1 MESFV
6 SQVNLAVDIDKDHPE
21 QRGRGPFRGQRA
33 MGVFALKRQTL
44 HLGNAPPHPLN
55 RALTKVAGSVVVKC
69 GCVHHAKLNGYIAIM
84 KTMIHHIAFGVL
96 FTLTLAAQAQ
106 LTQPDLPD
114 HGFSFVYG
122 VTSLQPE
129 GFDWSLASSIQN
141 VNFDFVPADSTAYA
155 DQFSQADFSQQTP
168 GQTGGINEAFYEY
181 NPDYFG
187 FWGGVDGAS
196 GIQIVLPEVVEYLPY
211 PMEVG
216 DAHQDTLVFD
226 FTVSG
231 LAYVRDYSVDMEATD
246 VGTLMLPGGQM
257 LENTMRIEAKVAV
270 IDSSVTESATL
281 LTEGSQYWSPDMPLP
296 VAQTY
301 TYTQIVDGDSSVI
314 FSGAEFL
321 IDATAGFD
329 LPLAISLEAFP
340 SPAKQ
345 SLNVVAKAGSWVRVL
360 NLQGQTVERRQLTS
374 DREIWD
380 VSTWPAGFH
389 FLQVEGSRTTRRVLI
404 TH

>member
-1 MESFV
+1 MKTTLR
-6 SQVNLAVDIDKDHPE
+6 LAV
-21 QRGRGPFRGQRA
+21 
-33 MGVFALKRQTL
+33 
-44 HLGNAPPHPLN
+44 
-55 RALTKVAGSVVVKC
+55 
-69 GCVHHAKLNGYIAIM
+69 
-84 KTMIHHIAFGVL
+84 FGAL
-96 FTLTLAAQAQ
+96 FTLTLATQAQ
-106 LTQPDLPD
+106 LTQPNLPD

-122 VTSLQPE
+122 VTNLQPE
-129 GFDWSLASSIQN
+129 GFDWSSALSIQN

-196 GIQIVLPEVVEYLPY
+196 GAQVVHPEVVEYLPY

-216 DAHQDTLVFD
+216 DVHQDTLVFD
-226 FTVSG
+226 FMVSG
-231 LAYVRDYSVDMEATD
+231 LAYVRDYSVDMEA
-246 VGTLMLPGGQM
+246 VEMGTLTLPGGQVF
-257 LENTMRIEAKVAV
+257 ENTMRIQANVAV
-270 IDSSVTESATL
+270 FDSSVASSGSI
-281 LTEGSQYWSPDMPLP
+281 LTEGSQYWAPDMPLP

-321 IDATAGFD
+321 VDAAAGFD
-329 LPLAISLEAFP
+329 LPLAASLEAFP
-340 SPAKQ
+340 SPAKHT
-345 SLNVVAKAGSWVRVL
+345 LNVVAKAGSWVRVL
-360 NLQGQTVERRQLTS
+360 NLQGQTVERRQLSS
-374 DREIWD
+374 DREAWD
-380 VSTWPAGFH
+380 VSTWPAGLH